1 MFLKSNTLAFAGTLS
16 FFILLTNSWASNPL
30 QTFESLDSSSLLVVD
45 TNHHILR
52 SKNADEPF
60 IPASTVKILTALIA
74 LEHWGGNH
82 RFSTEFY
89 FDSSLNYLWVKG
101 YGDPYLI
108 SEEIDLIV
116 AKLEQAGITEFD
128 GIGVDTSYFDNSIT
142 IDGQGKS
149 LNPYD
154 ASLGTLAA
162 NFNTINIRVY
172 EDSISS
178 SEVQTPLTPIAKELS
193 KGLGIGTHRINLGD
207 AELGPRYFAELLK
220 SKLNRKGYLAEV
232 NYMSGNIPSSA
243 NLLFT
248 YKNSHTLEQ
257 VISSMLEY
265 SNNFIANQLYLL
277 LGAELIGAPASLMKS
292 QKIVTD
298 YVKQNFKW
306 ENYELIEGAGLSSKN
321 RLSAQQLV
329 DLLNRF
335 KAYKHLLPAQNTHIF
350 AKSGTLKNVST
361 YAGYINRDSQ
371 WSSFA
376 LMINQKVNFTFR
388 EKVADELLK
397 M

>member
-1 MFLKSNTLAFAGTLS
+1 MCIKNNTLTFAGTLL
-16 FFILLTNSWASNPL
+16 FYFLLTNSWASNPL

-45 TNHHILR
+45 TNQHILH
-52 SKNADEPF
+52 SKNVDKPL

-74 LEHWGGNH
+74 LEHWGDDH
-82 RFSTEFY
+82 HFSTDFY
-89 FDSSLNYLWVKG
+89 FDSSLNYLWIKG

-108 SEEIDLIV
+108 SEELDLIV

-128 GIGVDTSYFDNSIT
+128 GIGVDTSYFDRSIK

-154 ASLGTLAA
+154 ASAGALAA

-178 SEVQTPLTPIAKELS
+178 SEEQTPLTPIAKELS
-193 KGLGIGTHRINLGD
+193 QGLGTGTHRINLGD
-207 AELGPRYFAELLK
+207 AELGPRYFSELLK
-220 SKLNRKGYLAEV
+220 SKLNRKGILAEV
-232 NYMSGNIPSSA
+232 NYMSGSIPTSA
-243 NLLFT
+243 KLLFT
-248 YKNSHTLEQ
+248 YTNSHTLEYI
-257 VISSMLEY
+257 ISSMLEF

-277 LGAELIGAPASLMKS
+277 LGAELRGAPASVAKS
-292 QKIVTD
+292 QTIITD
-298 YVKQNFKW
+298 YVKQNFEW
-306 ENYELIEGAGLSSKN
+306 ENYELVEGAGLSTKN

-329 DLLNRF
+329 DLLNKF
-335 KAYKHLLPAQNTHIF
+335 KAYRHLLPAQNSHIF

-361 YAGYINRDSQ
+361 YAGYLNRNSK

-376 LMINQKVNFTFR
+376 LMINQRINFTFR
-388 EKVADELLK
+388 EKLAVELLK
-397 M
+397 

>member
-1 MFLKSNTLAFAGTLS
+1 MFLKSNTLALASTLL

-74 LEHWGGNH
+74 LEHWGSNH
-82 RFSTEFY
+82 RFSTKFY
-89 FDSSLNYLWVKG
+89 FDSSLNYLWIKG

-154 ASLGTLAA
+154 ASQGALAA

-178 SEVQTPLTPIAKELS
+178 SEVQTPLTPIAEELS
-193 KGLGIGTHRINLGD
+193 RGLGIGTHRINLGD

-277 LGAELIGAPASLMKS
+277 LGAESIGAPASLTKS
-292 QKIVTD
+292 QKVVTD
-298 YVKQNFKW
+298 YIKQNFEW
-306 ENYELIEGAGLSSKN
+306 ENYELVEGAGLSTKN

-335 KAYKHLLPAQNTHIF
+335 KAYKHLLPAQNSHIF

-361 YAGYINRDSQ
+361 YAGYVNRNSQ
-371 WSSFA
+371 WSPFA
-376 LMINQKVNFTFR
+376 LMINQRVNFTFR